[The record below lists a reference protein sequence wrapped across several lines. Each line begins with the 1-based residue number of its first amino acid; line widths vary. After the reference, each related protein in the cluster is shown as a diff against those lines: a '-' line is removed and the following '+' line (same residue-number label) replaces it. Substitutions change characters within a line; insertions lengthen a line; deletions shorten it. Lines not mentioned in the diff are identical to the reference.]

1 MAAPKRPHL
10 AKRRSATALHRR
22 VINNPFWAVRMTSP
36 GHVQVGRGAQPGF
49 EERFDC
55 NSA

>member
-22 VINNPFWAVRMTSP
+22 VIGNPFWAVRMTSP